1 MPTRQPDSIKSAVIQ
16 QWLEGKSRDL
26 IAADTGLS
34 SGAVTNIIEEWRQNL
49 GSPIA
54 NDLREL
60 AVTLKK
66 IGITANQCAAGFR
79 IAMILIKCGVGENEF
94 LSFVSQIYD
103 GSKKLGLSP
112 EKIIS
117 HLKDLL
123 YFSESMSLSQIR
135 DYVKQKT
142 SEKRNLEK
150 DIENMRTQ
158 IRTLEQ
164 EKSHSEELRDDA
176 LENEKMTTS
185 DLKWISDMRSEL
197 EKYQIPIDNIS
208 LLSKTVDGIRQY
220 DYDPKKVI
228 LQFSDL
234 EFLKGQQQVLRNSI
248 KDLELKFA
256 KLKGDCTSLEE
267 MVNSYNQMLMKY
279 NELEDMGFGLK
290 ELKLLYHTI
299 NEIAVANN
307 ISVDQASPKFYKDIE
322 EQYDDKLGF
331 ELKLD
336 KLRSEISS
344 VNRELNSSRAALL
357 AQPLVGPAL
366 QRLFYNGIREQD
378 IIDLS
383 NLFERYRRSN
393 GNIDKQSLM
402 AELEKYGDIEST
414 MQQLSQKLDQLK
426 NEVLSLESRRN
437 ELNHENR
444 QILNIM
450 LYYKEASGFF
460 RGATLSL
467 RNEILTQLVLLR
479 SINLIL
485 KFQVDEIKM
494 NNIIVNNSTADA
506 GSESLSQLMPLVR
519 AAKLESEGKG
529 ELVPI
534 DELKNSVIR
543 AIGILINNLNH
554 NNNNSSHS
562 DLDVR
567 LIEILNQAR
576 IILEIKR
583 SNN

>member
-135 DYVKQKT
+135 DYVKQKA

-534 DELKNSVIR
+534 DE
-543 AIGILINNLNH
+543 
-554 NNNNSSHS
+554 
-562 DLDVR
+562 
-567 LIEILNQAR
+567 
-576 IILEIKR
+576 
-583 SNN
+583 